1 MVFDYNTLMI
11 YYANILNRQM
21 NAAILF
27 IIGIPLIEIYLMI
40 KIGGIIGAF
49 NTIFLIFFTAITG
62 IYFAR
67 LEGLN
72 TIRSGVG
79 QLLKNEVPIYELIS
93 GAAIAFAALLL
104 IIPGFLTDVVGF
116 LLIIPFTRKFIIK
129 NLSSKFKKVDIQD
142 NVIEGEFEEDNHDKK
157 KVNK

>member
-1 MVFDYNTLMI
+1 MQTL
-11 YYANILNRQM
+11 LNRNM
-21 NAAILF
+21 NIVILF

-40 KIGGIIGAF
+40 KVGGVIGAF

-72 TIRSGVG
+72 TIRSGIG
-79 QLLKNEVPIYELIS
+79 QLVKNEIPIYELLS

-104 IIPGFLTDVVGF
+104 IIPGFLTDIVGF
-116 LLIIPFTRKFIIK
+116 LLIIPITRKFFIK
-129 NLSSKFKKVDIQD
+129 SISSNFKKKKNENRED
-142 NVIEGEFEEDNHDKK
+142 VIEGVIEDENEEK
-157 KVNK
+157 